1 MAKQNYSA
9 ARRKLRSSYLTTTI
23 SISLV
28 LLILGVIGLLSLTA
42 SQLSIYVKENL
53 GLTVMI
59 KDNAKDSEVRKIEK
73 VLSSSQMVKNVRF
86 IPKDQAAK
94 EMEADLGENFVEYLG
109 YNPLLS
115 SIEVRLF
122 ADYANPEGM
131 EAVKKLISTFP
142 EIKEVHYQKDIVH
155 LIHENVH
162 RISLVLLAFA
172 TLLLLIAIALINNTV
187 RLMVYAKRF
196 VIRTMQ
202 LVGATRGFIR
212 KPLLVQSVMQG
223 LAGGFIANLLLS
235 GIIYMS
241 TQELSGVVGF
251 QDIHLVV
258 VLFMMVF
265 LLGII
270 ITWLST
276 FFAVRKYLNLKT
288 EDLYI

>member
-1 MAKQNYSA
+1 M
-9 ARRKLRSSYLTTTI
+9 TTTI

-28 LLILGVIGLLSLTA
+28 LLILGVIGLLGLTA
-42 SQLSIYVKENL
+42 NHLSVYVKENL

-59 KDNAKDSEVRKIEK
+59 KNDAKDAEVRKLEK
-73 VLSSSQMVKNVRF
+73 ILSSSQKVKSVRF
-86 IPKDQAAK
+86 VTKEQSAK
-94 EMEADLGENFVEYLG
+94 ELEADLGENFIEYLG

-122 ADYANPEGM
+122 AEYANPEGM
-131 EAVKKLISTFP
+131 EAVKKLIASFP
-142 EIKEVHYQKDIVH
+142 EVKEVYYQKNIVH
-155 LIHENVH
+155 LIHENIR
-162 RISLVLLAFA
+162 RISLVLFGFA
-172 TLLLLIAIALINNTV
+172 SLLMLIAIALINNTV

-212 KPLLVQSVMQG
+212 KPLLIQSIMQG
-223 LAGGFIANLLLS
+223 LVGGFIANVLLA
-235 GIIYMS
+235 GIIYLS
-241 TQELSGVVGF
+241 TRELSGVVDF
-251 QDIHLVV
+251 QNIPLVV
-258 VLFMMVF
+258 ILFLTVF
-265 LLGII
+265 LIGIL